1 MTPQQLRNR
10 TKSFAITILR
20 VSRRLPGTEASRVIG
35 RQLLR
40 AGTAVGANYRAVC
53 RARSDAEF
61 VAKLGTVIEE
71 CDETGYWLELL
82 VEAGICTPAAL
93 QSSQTEADEL
103 LRIMVASRETVRRR
117 LRMKRTQSKIANH
130 KSQIP

>member
-1 MTPQQLRNR
+1 MTPQQLRTR
-10 TKSFAITILR
+10 TKSFAITVLR
-20 VSRRLPGTEASRVIG
+20 LCRRLPRTEESRVIG

-40 AGTAVGANYRAVC
+40 AGTSVGANYRAVC

-82 VEAGICTPAAL
+82 AEAGVCTSAAIRP
-93 QSSQTEADEL
+93 SQAEADE
-103 LRIMVASRETVRRR
+103 
-117 LRMKRTQSKIANH
+117 
-130 KSQIP
+130 